1 MDLKHT
7 IFLIIILLS
16 IFGCGEDSLFTDE
29 LTVQPRIEFRLA
41 PGNQRALEEYEIT
54 KIELTASAPDIDE
67 SLLFE
72 ITDINNEERSAVDSI
87 DVPESSNM
95 TFYAT
100 AFQGDKPILSSLEE
114 NVDITQEHTIIIELS
129 PIQPIVIG
137 MRPEQAQLNVGETHP
152 LEIYIEHASKLSAFN
167 CELEFDEDLLK
178 PVEVIPGEFFG
189 GEGDILYIEDSQFP
203 RRQKGRLSLGIT
215 RKAGTGGAFGSDSIF
230 RITFMA
236 VDTGDTTIR
245 LLRNELLR
253 LTTSTFEQIEDP
265 SRVVVKAEVVVEI
278 R

>member
-1 MDLKHT
+1 MNLKHT
-7 IFLIIILLS
+7 IFLVMLPLS
-16 IFGCGEDSLFTDE
+16 VLGCSEDSPSTDA
-29 LTVQPRIEFRLA
+29 LTVRPRIEFRLA
-41 PGNQRALEEYEIT
+41 PGTQRTLEEYEIT
-54 KIELTASAPDIDE
+54 KIELTVSAPDINE

-72 ITDINNEERSAVDSI
+72 ITDIDNEEHSAMDSI

-100 AFQGDKPILSSLEE
+100 AFQGDKPMLSSSKE
-114 NVDITQEHTIIIELS
+114 NVDITQEHTITIELA

-137 MRPEQAQLNVGETHP
+137 MRPEEVQLNVGDTYP

-167 CELEFDEDLLK
+167 CELEFDEDLLR
-178 PVEVIPGEFFG
+178 PVEVVPGGFFG
-189 GEGDILYIEDSQFP
+189 GRDDILYIEDSQFP

-215 RKAGTGGAFGSDSIF
+215 RKAGTGGAFGSDSMF

-236 VDTGDTTIR
+236 MNTGDTTIR

-253 LTTSTFEQIEDP
+253 LTTSTFEQIDDP
-265 SRVVVKAEVVVEI
+265 SRMIVKAEVLVKI